1 MQINNLLQM
10 ICPPPLEAPYQD
22 SQPGE
27 GWLWK
32 QG

>member
-27 GWLWK
+27 G
-32 QG
+32 GFESR